1 MLVLHRHR
9 TQHIVEIICRYN
21 FAESQ
26 DKFAVEQLLPPPKLV
41 ELRTVQWF
49 RARQRIVAL
58 HAASLPICVL
68 TVELEK
74 LDAKAAARPTEDF
87 LRIKASPENQQSI
100 KAPLARIVPTGS
112 QPICISGDQ
121 ASEAKS

>member
-26 DKFAVEQLLPPPKLV
+26 DEFAVEQLLSPPKLV
-41 ELRTVQWF
+41 ELRTVQRC

-58 HAASLPICVL
+58 HAASLSICVL
-68 TVELEK
+68 TVELQK

-87 LRIKASPENQQSI
+87 LCVQASSENKQSI
-100 KAPLARIVPTGS
+100 KAPLAWIGTTGS
-112 QPICISGDQ
+112 QPIPIS
-121 ASEAKS
+121 S